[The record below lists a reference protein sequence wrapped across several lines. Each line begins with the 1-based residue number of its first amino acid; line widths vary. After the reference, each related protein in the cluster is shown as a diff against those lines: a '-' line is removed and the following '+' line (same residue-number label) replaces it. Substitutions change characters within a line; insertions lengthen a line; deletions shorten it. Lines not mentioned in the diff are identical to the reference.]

1 MNLTA
6 QEMLELGRIQ
16 AMIEVF
22 RASASRDAVEQLASY
37 LEETVELFQE
47 ELDAWEDED

>member
-6 QEMLELGRIQ
+6 TEMLELGRIQ

-22 RASASRDAVEQLASY
+22 RASASKEAVEQLTSY
-37 LEETVELFQE
+37 LEEAAELFQE